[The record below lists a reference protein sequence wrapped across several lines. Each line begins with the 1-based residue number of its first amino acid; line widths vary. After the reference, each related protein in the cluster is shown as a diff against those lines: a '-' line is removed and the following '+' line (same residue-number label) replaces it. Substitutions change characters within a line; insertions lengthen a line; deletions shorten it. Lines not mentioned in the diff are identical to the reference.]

1 MKKTFA
7 AVVTAGLILGLL
19 TIPHASAQ
27 SGRRTI
33 WDGIYSPAQ
42 AEAGA
47 ALIGQCRNCHGANMD
62 GGQAPPLRGPR
73 FMDYWREDTMD
84 SMYQLIQ
91 TSMPPRANNQLTE
104 GEALSLVSYILQAN
118 EFPAGNADLT
128 VDALPA
134 IHIEE
139 RSGPQPL
146 PNYAVVQIV
155 GCTAKG
161 DGENWNVVRSSEPVR
176 ARNSGRA
183 SATELKI
190 AAGKSLGGLTFQLQ
204 NLAMAGIDGSTLQE
218 GRKMLVKGALIRQ
231 PAGDRI
237 GINSMQETGDSC
249 P

>member
-1 MKKTFA
+1 
-7 AVVTAGLILGLL
+7 
-19 TIPHASAQ
+19 
-27 SGRRTI
+27 
-33 WDGIYSPAQ
+33 
-42 AEAGA
+42 
-47 ALIGQCRNCHGANMD
+47 
-62 GGQAPPLRGPR
+62 
-73 FMDYWREDTMD
+73 MDYWREDTMD

-104 GEALSLVSYILQAN
+104 AEALSLVSYILQAN
-118 EFPAGNADLT
+118 DFPAGNADLT

-161 DGENWNVVRSSEPVR
+161 DGDNWNLVRSSEPVR
-176 ARNSGRA
+176 VRNSGRA

-190 AAGKSLGGLTFQLQ
+190 AGGKSLGGLTFQLQ

-237 GINSMQETGDSC
+237 GINSMQEAADTCG